1 MTAPTANITFGR
13 DAIRFVAGEVRRT
26 VLRSSI
32 LTFDRVGARAILSY
46 QSPDP
51 KSPLGYSV
59 MESSFDDGAEAQQ
72 IEDWLLDGMPGEL
85 QVASSEQAQP
95 AKVDHAAEI
104 GPGSIVE
111 YLGQVYEVSR
121 EAHDLESGVRKWRLS
136 GYMSRGVNES
146 ALRLVSPF
154 RKGDRIVFRLDA
166 DHPEVA
172 GRIDAYGGVTK
183 GNATEH
189 LWHLEVPEPDGCMSG
204 FSVIE
209 TRFVHATRE
218 LPDGTVAVLR

>member
-1 MTAPTANITFGR
+1 VTTPTIKLTLGR
-13 DAIRFVAGEVRRT
+13 DAIRFVVDDIRSTIPRRH
-26 VLRSSI
+26 VIRL
-32 LTFDRVGARAILSY
+32 DRLSTAARLIYL
-46 QSPDP
+46 SPDEAGNLATLAAGV
-51 KSPLGYSV
+51 PL
-59 MESSFDDGAEAQQ
+59 EEAQAV
-72 IEDWLLDGMPGEL
+72 EDWLLDGMPGEL
-85 QVASSEQAQP
+85 QVASPEQAQP

-154 RKGDRIVFRLDA
+154 RAGDQFEF
-166 DHPEVA
+166 EVESLPGPTFGRA
-172 GRIDAYGGVTK
+172 AQYDKTLHVWRIDLA
-183 GNATEH
+183 GNRYTMAADAE
-189 LWHLEVPEPDGCMSG
+189 
-204 FSVIE
+204 IK
-209 TRFVHATRE
+209 HATRE

>member
-95 AKVDHAAEI
+95 AKYDYAAEI

-154 RKGDRIVFRLDA
+154 RAGDQFEF
-166 DHPEVA
+166 EVESLPGPTFGRA
-172 GRIDAYGGVTK
+172 AQYDKTLHVWRIDLA
-183 GNATEH
+183 GNRYTMAADAE
-189 LWHLEVPEPDGCMSG
+189 
-204 FSVIE
+204 IK
-209 TRFVHATRE
+209 HATRE